1 MNHITKSQ
9 LLCVIA
15 SFTAELAKLVEENRE
30 GCVRAEDLKRELR
43 HLQRIVDLL

>member
-30 GCVRAEDLKRELR
+30 GCVRAEDLKRELK
-43 HLQRIVDLL
+43 HLNRMLETL